1 MPIHE
6 FIKALFIA
14 ALSADSAAVIRLL
27 ADLVGRVRSW
37 VRRHERK

>member
-6 FIKALFIA
+6 FVQALVVA

-27 ADLVGRVRSW
+27 ADLVGKVRNW